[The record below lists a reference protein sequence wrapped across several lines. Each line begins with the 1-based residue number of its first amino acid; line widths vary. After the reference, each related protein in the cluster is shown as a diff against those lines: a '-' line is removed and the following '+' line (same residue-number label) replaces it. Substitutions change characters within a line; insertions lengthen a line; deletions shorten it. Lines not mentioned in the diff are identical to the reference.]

1 MTKWIDQ
8 RGFGFL
14 EIDQDHRE
22 VFLHISVVR
31 QCLGV
36 ERLDAGTRGIFR
48 ASDELDRVHAQPLIV
63 AARAG
68 VERDRRKIDRI
79 FVAPVTIDCV
89 GVGPNGSPAD
99 SRRRNSRW

>member
-1 MTKWIDQ
+1 
-8 RGFGFL
+8 
-14 EIDQDHRE
+14 

-79 FVAPVTIDCV
+79 FVAARLDRLCWSWT
-89 GVGPNGSPAD
+89 
-99 SRRRNSRW
+99 